1 MQNDWNDFF
10 SDLSVTQTQTL
21 LTGIDVLPL
30 SAGVVKRV
38 RNRVE
43 KAAAPKAPRRRAA
56 VRAMASLAACVVAI
70 VVFFV
75 CFPKA
80 AQAVASFF
88 GIDYTPSRYMNAA
101 PESRTPVPSVE
112 EALDDAAP
120 VDVGYKTIMPQ
131 DPGFPQQ
138 YQEFREKNG
147 YEPYKEED
155 WAWVRDIR
163 PEIAEV
169 LYDGQMLMWNTNLY
183 TSHYGVEAF
192 MRGFGYPGGDPG
204 GQNADAMTVSV
215 VTYTVEGD
223 PTVYKLF
230 SSGGGLT
237 PFKDEAVRESA
248 DHVVLYT
255 DIYAEGDEKILPDGL
270 ITVTQTI
277 RIAEDDAMGCCAA
290 VGLIEHTF
298 TFDAT
303 AGNTASA
310 NTVVKSVPLSGETY
324 LSMDHYESE
333 DGAADTWS
341 IETKKVSL
349 DGVSLNMET
358 QYLPTGMRVRLTV
371 GEAPESW
378 TEDMKNALVRITR
391 RNSDGTIES
400 AGVCAELYVDGELI
414 GEAQTP
420 NSISGYEI
428 VYILPVFPDQYVNVS
443 SVVLKL
449 TYAYYETF
457 NGTDQLGGEVFVF
470 PYGICETDAVTGTV
484 LLAEADVPL
493 P

>member
-1 MQNDWNDFF
+1 MQNDRNDLF
-10 SDLSVTQTQTL
+10 SDLSVTQTETL
-21 LTGIDVLPL
+21 LAGIGVLPL
-30 SAGVVKRV
+30 SPGAAKRV
-38 RNRVE
+38 RSRVE
-43 KAAAPKAPRRRAA
+43 KAAVPKAPRRRAA
-56 VRAMASLAACVVAI
+56 VRAMASLAACAAVIA
-70 VVFFV
+70 VFFV

-112 EALDDAAP
+112 EALDAAAP
-120 VDVGYKTIMPQ
+120 ADVGYTTTMLPKMKLPQ
-131 DPGFPQQ
+131 P
-138 YQEFREKNG
+138 YEEYREQNG
-147 YEPYKEED
+147 YEPYSEED

-169 LYDGQMLMWNTNLY
+169 LYDGETLIWNTNLY

-192 MRGFGYPGGDPG
+192 MRGFGYPGSDPD
-204 GQNADAMTVSV
+204 GQSADAIVFEA
-215 VTYTVEGD
+215 TYTVAGD
-223 PTVYKLF
+223 PTVYTLY
-230 SSGGGLT
+230 SSGGGVT
-237 PFKDEAVRESA
+237 PIKDDAARENA
-248 DHVVLYT
+248 DHVVVYT
-255 DIYAEGDEKILPDGL
+255 DFYATGDEKLLPDGL

-277 RIAEDDAMGCCAA
+277 RIAEGDAIDYSAA

-298 TFDAT
+298 TLDAT
-303 AGNTASA
+303 AGNTAA
-310 NTVVKSVPLSGETY
+310 GNTVVKSVPLSGETY

-333 DGAADTWS
+333 DGPADTWS
-341 IETKKVSL
+341 METKKVSL

-358 QYLPTGMRVRLTV
+358 QYLPTGIRVRLTV

-414 GEAQTP
+414 GDAQTP
-420 NSISGYEI
+420 DSVSGYEI
-428 VYILPVFPDQYVNVS
+428 VYILPVFPDQYLNVS
-443 SVVLKL
+443 SVALKL
-449 TYAYYETF
+449 TYTYYETF

-470 PYGICETDAVTGTV
+470 PYGTCETDAVTGTV